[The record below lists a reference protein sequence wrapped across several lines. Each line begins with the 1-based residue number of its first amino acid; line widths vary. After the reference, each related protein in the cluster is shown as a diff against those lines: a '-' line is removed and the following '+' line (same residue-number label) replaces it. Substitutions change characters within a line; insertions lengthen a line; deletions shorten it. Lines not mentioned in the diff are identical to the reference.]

1 MFLVDLT
8 LENDFKKTEHYS
20 FDICSKKNG
29 VDFSAIKTC
38 YTEEVTTAIF
48 INANLQI
55 FFKEQNYFFEAL
67 SNTQHDE
74 LESNLKKSSTPTE
87 YGVWKLLSCSFTIQ
101 SQKN

>member
-87 YGVWKLLSCSFTIQ
+87 YGV
-101 SQKN
+101 